1 MSRLN
6 LLKKATP
13 QSKKPQSSNKR
24 NLRERILAEKT
35 QKSQQRVDDLNDD
48 ILAEDDFENELEDAP
63 ITQYQIDN
71 DTDDGGSQENIN
83 LIEIDLDQS
92 EGLNIDPTLI
102 SEDDNPKQKSSPD
115 DHSADDS
122 DVDYEASDIVEGNIS
137 VDYSEEDIK
146 LELEYSFDQREQ
158 LYNHYVKLI
167 KDGGME
173 VGSSKTLYLHDIIR
187 ISVTLT
193 ELKEQVGCEARVI
206 SLFPQSIT
214 SSIEQNND
222 KYRYIIQFIGPNAP
236 ETERVLSKYL
246 LGYKPK

>member
-1 MSRLN
+1 MTQMMENLN
-6 LLKKATP
+6 
-13 QSKKPQSSNKR
+13 N
-24 NLRERILAEKT
+24 
-35 QKSQQRVDDLNDD
+35 
-48 ILAEDDFENELEDAP
+48 
-63 ITQYQIDN
+63 
-71 DTDDGGSQENIN
+71 NIN
-83 LIEIDLDQS
+83 VIEIDLGQS

-102 SEDDNPKQKSSPD
+102 SEDDNTKQKSSPY

-137 VDYSEEDIK
+137 VDYSEEEIK

-187 ISVTLT
+187 IFITLT

-206 SLFPQSIT
+206 SIFPQSIT
-214 SSIEQNND
+214 LSIEQNND
-222 KYRYIIQFIGPNAP
+222 KYRHIIQFIGPNAS